1 MFFSP
6 RTDTRI
12 RGSKRQNVETLEAS
26 VLNVAL
32 VQGGGTSDYFGWWM
46 RSDNIA
52 TSDPQRLNFWGSKYF
67 QVAICG

>member
-1 MFFSP
+1 MSFPQDLTLGSGVPNAKMSKP
-6 RTDTRI
+6 R
-12 RGSKRQNVETLEAS
+12 EAS

-52 TSDPQRLNFWGSKYF
+52 TSDPQRWNFWGSKYF